1 MCESGS
7 SIMTRV
13 LVHLVLHCVF
23 STRRATEG
31 HTLRVRMHACA
42 ICHCMQCTSTMCKS
56 GNSTYFTTPR
66 CECTERT
73 SARSPRKRTFMA
85 HLWHGRGQRSNS
97 GGSRGQ
103 TQHDQHSVPYL
114 AQRSKVKKCTR
125 TCPALTTHSNP
136 ACTHLDLNRVLR
148 N

>member
-1 MCESGS
+1 MNSLVCCTSTKCESGS

-56 GNSTYFTTPR
+56 GDSTYFTTPR
-66 CECTERT
+66 CECTER
-73 SARSPRKRTFMA
+73 AQVHVRHGKEP
-85 HLWHGRGQRSNS
+85 LWHIYGMPGVKGQTLGGPGARPSTTDTVCLIWPKGQRSKS
-97 GGSRGQ
+97 A
-103 TQHDQHSVPYL
+103 PE
-114 AQRSKVKKCTR
+114 
-125 TCPALTTHSNP
+125 PAPH
-136 ACTHLDLNRVLR
+136 
-148 N
+148 